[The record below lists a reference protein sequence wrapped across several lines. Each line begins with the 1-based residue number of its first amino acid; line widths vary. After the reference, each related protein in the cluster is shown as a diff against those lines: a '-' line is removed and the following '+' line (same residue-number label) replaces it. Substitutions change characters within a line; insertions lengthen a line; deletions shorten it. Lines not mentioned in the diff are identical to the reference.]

1 MSQLAEVAIKN
12 RFAAIR
18 EAIQAEKIQ
27 TETQKESARN
37 AYIESCYQQHPREWP
52 SMANSYR
59 REGVVFLA
67 LKVIDWLRNTAS
79 SALVKVADG
88 CRIGGA
94 AHSITDKSK
103 TPYNMPWQT
112 KCRISA
118 VRDRR
123 RTTRRGSSHTHW
135 EMISSGNR

>member
-1 MSQLAEVAIKN
+1 
-12 RFAAIR
+12 
-18 EAIQAEKIQ
+18 
-27 TETQKESARN
+27 
-37 AYIESCYQQHPREWP
+37 
-52 SMANSYR
+52 MANSYR

-103 TPYNMPWQT
+103 DTVQHAVADKMPNL
-112 KCRISA
+112 
-118 VRDRR
+118 RR
-123 RTTRRGSSHTHW
+123 SRSEKNDKKGQ
-135 EMISSGNR
+135 